1 MAKPGAARAPTWP
14 WGGVQ
19 QGSSDFRRRREAGRA
34 VRRAVVV
41 SWKRGGTR
49 MEVAAG
55 LQARWWRQT
64 VVTTAVSEGVV
75 GIFYFF

>member
-1 MAKPGAARAPTWP
+1 MGRDRRGLRVAGGELPPALGDGA
-14 WGGVQ
+14 Q
-19 QGSSDFRRRREAGRA
+19 EGRA
-34 VRRAVVV
+34 VRRAAVV

-55 LQARWWRQT
+55 LQARWWRQM